1 MNNQTIIQTTGLTRR
16 YKTLV
21 AVNKLD
27 LKVPAGSVYGFLGPN
42 GAGKTT
48 TIRMLLG
55 LITPDEGTVRLF
67 GEDIHTPA
75 RLNLLR
81 RVGSLVEMP
90 SLYLH
95 LTGRENL
102 EVTRRLLDADK
113 KHIDRVLSIVNL
125 TADADR
131 VTKGYSLGMK
141 QRLGLALALLNEPD
155 LLMLDE
161 PTNGLDPAGIHEMRE
176 LIRSLP
182 QQHGITVFVSSHLL
196 SEVEQVATHLG
207 IVRKGNLIFQGTLE
221 ALQAQ
226 RPTYLHIGARQPEAA
241 ATILQKTGWQ
251 VISQNGH
258 VNVKAASEADAAT
271 INTALIKQ
279 GIDVYHLSLVQP
291 SLETIFLQLTGE
303 QPEQTET
310 H

>member
-1 MNNQTIIQTTGLTRR
+1 MNEQTIIQTNGLTRR

-27 LKVPAGSVYGFLGPN
+27 LNVPTGSVYGFLGPN

-67 GEDIHTPA
+67 GEDIHSPA

-81 RVGSLVEMP
+81 RVGSLVEVP

-125 TADADR
+125 TADANR
-131 VTKGYSLGMK
+131 ITKGYSLGMK

-182 QQHGITVFVSSHLL
+182 QQHGITVFISSHLL

-221 ALQAQ
+221 TLQAQ

-241 ATILQKTGWQ
+241 ASALQKTGWQ

-271 INTALIKQ
+271 INTALIRQ